1 MPQSE
6 LTLRALLLGAL
17 IAVIFTAA
25 NIYLGLKVGITIAS
39 SIPAA
44 VISMGIFR
52 AFKTGNIRENNIV
65 QTVASAGGTLSA
77 IIFVLPGLVMI
88 GWWQGFPFWT
98 TFLICA
104 LGGILGVMFS
114 IPLRRA
120 LVVNSPL
127 PFPEGVAA
135 AEVLKVGATGDEAP
149 ANITER
155 TRGPLVVLFGALAA
169 AGVQI
174 VTFTGLAA
182 ATTQQVFRVGASVT
196 GVTLGWSMALVGAG
210 HLVGISV
217 GLAMLV
223 GLLITWAGIVPIM
236 TAGLQGDIADLADH
250 AFRNQARFIGAGV
263 IGVAAIWS
271 LVKLVKPV
279 FDGMVAT
286 ARASAAA
293 KTGALE
299 DRDLSPGVIG
309 LISLACLAAI
319 GWLLYSFVQG
329 GPLSAITWPL
339 VLGGVVFVLLVGAF
353 IATVAGYMAGL
364 IGASNSPVSGIGIL
378 ATVSGA
384 LILAVFAQPVLGAGA
399 TDALVAFSLF
409 AVAIVFSVATISND
423 NLQDLKTGFL
433 VGATPWRQ
441 QVALIV
447 GVIAGAAVIG
457 PVLDM
462 LNHAYGFP
470 GDPHRAAVTA
480 EPLGAPQAALISTL
494 ARGVM
499 NAELDW
505 SLIGTGAIIGL
516 VLIFID
522 EILGFLKT
530 LRIPPLAVGIG
541 IYLPMDATEPVI
553 LGALI
558 GWLYN
563 RAVEKRE
570 NAAMAKRFG
579 VLLASGLI
587 VGESLLG
594 ILNAGLI
601 GATSNPAPL
610 GLVGVVS
617 AVFASMSGGAATAE
631 EVGAVLAGAA
641 NWVAVGLFAAA
652 IAISYSWMSRQSKA

>member
-6 LTLRALLLGAL
+6 LTLRALVLGAL
-17 IAVIFTAA
+17 IAIIFTAA

-52 AFKTGNIRENNIV
+52 AFNTGSIRENNIV

-149 ANITER
+149 ANVIER

-174 VTFTGLAA
+174 VTFTGLAV
-182 ATTQQVFRVGASVT
+182 ATTQHFFRIGASVT

-217 GLAMLV
+217 GVAMLV

-236 TAGLQGDIADLADH
+236 TAGLEGDIAELADH
-250 AFRNQARFIGAGV
+250 AFRAQARFIGAGV

-279 FDGMVAT
+279 FDGMAAT

-293 KTGALE
+293 KTGAQE

-309 LISLACLAAI
+309 LTCLACLLAI

-329 GPLSAITWPL
+329 GPLEAITWPL
-339 VLGGVVFVLLVGAF
+339 VLGGVLFVVLVGAF

-378 ATVSGA
+378 AIVSGA
-384 LILAVFAQPVLGAGA
+384 LMLAVLALPALGVGA
-399 TDALVAFSLF
+399 TDALVAFALF

-423 NLQDLKTGFL
+423 NLQDLKTGYL

-447 GVIAGAAVIG
+447 GVVAGAAVIG

-470 GDPHRAAVTA
+470 GDPNRVAIAA

-494 ARGVM
+494 ARGVL
-499 NAELDW
+499 NAQLDW
-505 SLIGTGAIIGL
+505 SLIGTGALIGL

-522 EILGFLKT
+522 EILGFFKQ

-541 IYLPMDATEPVI
+541 IYLPMDATQPVI

-558 GWLYN
+558 GWLYD
-563 RAVEKRE
+563 RAVSRRE

-579 VLLASGLI
+579 VLLACGFI

-601 GATSNPAPL
+601 GATNNAAPL
-610 GLVGVVS
+610 ALVG
-617 AVFASMSGGAATAE
+617 ADFAS
-631 EVGAVLAGAA
+631 VA
-641 NWVAVGLFAAA
+641 NWVGPGLFTVAV
-652 IAISYSWMSRQSKA
+652 AISYFWMSRQSKA